1 MMQAEFE
8 ALIGK
13 EVDCAMYS
21 ELVEPVYM
29 YHPGITHHLQGGH
42 RRYLQAAAGRG
53 HPSQPAARGGRVP
66 SHGRRGQQ
74 AARADRPTDG
84 QTQRHQAAAEAAFE

>member
-13 EVDCAMYS
+13 EVDCAMYL

-29 YHPGITHHLQGGH
+29 YHPGITCKADI
-42 RRYLQAAAGRG
+42 AAIYKLPRGRG
-53 HPSQPAARGGRVP
+53 HSPRPAARGRRVP
-66 SHGRRGQQ
+66 PHGRRGQQ
-74 AARADRPTDG
+74 AARADRATDG
-84 QTQRHQAAAEAAFE
+84 QAQRHPAAPEVAFE